1 MFESVRGISS
11 KLRIITGTLYRAGA
25 FGDLGPAGVV
35 ATVRTVAKGGTGPSA
50 IFRVHGAAHPDRT
63 AFEFEGQTLTFRDVD
78 TRIDQ
83 LAAALRQRG
92 FSRGDCA
99 VLLFKNRPES
109 FEVSSAL
116 SRIGGA
122 PVSVSWRSTA
132 SELTY
137 LVNHS
142 GARAVFFEA
151 DLWPTIASARP
162 DMPKIDARSLF
173 PVGGAIDGLMSI
185 DTLRADRDTAAKPT
199 AEPEGGIIIYT
210 SGTTG
215 RPKGAV
221 RRFSRGQLDG
231 YAAFIGQTPMRVRD
245 RHLCVCPLY
254 HSTGLAFAAMSLVL
268 GGTVVLQRE
277 FDPEQFLDAIERED
291 INTTTLVP
299 TMLHRLLA
307 LPESRFA
314 RHKLT
319 SLRAVFCGGA
329 QLPATLASR
338 ALDRLGPVLYN
349 FYGAT
354 ETGLVTIATPEDL
367 LAAPGTIGRA
377 LPGCDIRLFDD
388 DGRDAPTGEV
398 GELFVRNSTLVD
410 GYHADADATRASIR
424 QGYFSV
430 GDLATRDAAG
440 RLQIV
445 GRKRD
450 MVISG
455 GVKIYPVEIEET
467 LHDHPDVAHAA
478 VIGVPDEEW
487 GERLRAFVVARPGQ
501 TLSGAGLRAHC
512 KEKLSGPKIPR
523 EWALVD
529 ALPTNSTGK
538 VLKRELR
545 GYEGPVERV

>member
-1 MFESVRGISS
+1 MFDRVRGIST
-11 KLRIITGTLYRAGA
+11 KLRIITRTLHRAGA
-25 FGDLGPAGVV
+25 FGDLGASGMV
-35 ATVRTVAKGGTGPSA
+35 ATARTVARGATGPSA
-50 IFRVHGAAHPDRT
+50 IFRVHGTTHPDRV
-63 AFEFEGQTLTFRDVD
+63 AFEYEGQKLSFKDVD
-78 TRIDQ
+78 TRIDR
-83 LAAALRQRG
+83 LAGALRQRG
-92 FSRGDCA
+92 FNRGDA
-99 VLLFKNRPES
+99 AILMFKNRPEC
-109 FEVSSAL
+109 FEVSAAL

-132 SELTY
+132 SELSY

-142 GARAVFFEA
+142 GARGIFFEA
-151 DLWPTIASARP
+151 ELWPAIEPARGA
-162 DMPKIDARSLF
+162 MPGVGAHSLF
-173 PVGGAIDGLMSI
+173 PVGGTIDGLLPI
-185 DTLRADRDTAAKPT
+185 ERLRD
-199 AEPEGGIIIYT
+199 EGERHAGQPSEQEGAVIIYT

-221 RRFSRGQLDG
+221 RRFGRGQLDG

-254 HSTGLAFAAMSLVL
+254 HSTGLVFAAMSLTL

-277 FDPEQFLDAIERED
+277 FDPEQFLAAVERED
-291 INTTTLVP
+291 IHTTTLVP

-307 LPESRFA
+307 LPDSRVS
-314 RHKLT
+314 RDRLR
-319 SLRAVFCGGA
+319 SLRALFCGGA
-329 QLPATLASR
+329 QLPAALATR

-354 ETGLVTIATPEDL
+354 ETGLVTIATPDDL
-367 LAAPGTIGRA
+367 RALPGTIGRA
-377 LPGCDIRLFDD
+377 LPGCEIRLLDD
-388 DGRDAPTGEV
+388 EGRDVAPGDV

-410 GYHADADATRASIR
+410 GYHADADATRASVR
-424 QGYFSV
+424 DGFFSV

-455 GVKIYPVEIEET
+455 GVKVYPVEIEEA
-467 LHDHPDVAHAA
+467 LHAHPAVAHAA

-501 TLSGAGLRAHC
+501 TLSCPALRAHC
-512 KEKLSGPKIPR
+512 RQTLAGPKVPR
-523 EWALVD
+523 EWAVVEM
-529 ALPTNSTGK
+529 LPTNSTGK

-545 GYEGPVERV
+545 GYDGPVERL